1 MPTTVWNRKSSF
13 QDARVPVN
21 SNTVA
26 VNSATTLVNGINK
39 STTNRNDRIPTNF
52 SESLPTPTDWTDQV
66 L

>member
-13 QDARVPVN
+13 QDARVPV
-21 SNTVA
+21 SSSTVA

-52 SESLPTPTDWTDQV
+52 SESLPTPTDWTDQQ